1 MTNLISGLVK
11 KTLRTFGLG
20 GGRRHTKKGGAY
32 LLRPR
37 PMVRPPTPASS
48 EPRRRR
54 KTKAKKGG
62 DEDEKMS
69 FAPMQTRK
77 AGRRHRSRKGGNHAP
92 GHMSMY

>member
-1 MTNLISGLVK
+1 MSNVISGLVK
-11 KTLRTFGLG
+11 KTLRKLGLG
-20 GGRRHTKKGGAY
+20 GRRRHTKKGRGY

-37 PMVRPPTPASS
+37 PMVPAPTPASS

-77 AGRRHRSRKGGNHAP
+77 AGRRHRSRKH
-92 GHMSMY
+92 

>member
-1 MTNLISGLVK
+1 
-11 KTLRTFGLG
+11 
-20 GGRRHTKKGGAY
+20 
-32 LLRPR
+32 
-37 PMVRPPTPASS
+37 MVPAPTPASS

-77 AGRRHRSRKGGNHAP
+77 AGRRHRSRKH
-92 GHMSMY
+92 